1 MILSLSFTKPELC
14 KSKINELGGVN
25 MLIYTKSH
33 NQVEYS
39 DTKLAVELGLSIQF
53 NSTGIDTS
61 LMESL
66 RLVSFATQI
75 DQGMLNRSPV
85 K

>member
-1 MILSLSFTKPELC
+1 MILSLSFPKPELC

-25 MLIYTKSH
+25 IYTKRH
-33 NQVEYS
+33 NQVECS

-53 NSTGIDTS
+53 NSMGIDTS